1 MNVSRPTCIHSFRIL
16 PWGTVAKN
24 YLLRLRCARGD
35 ADEIL
40 ILRNRE
46 ETLEQIQNST
56 WHFECSV
63 HGVQQEIPIETKEIT
78 APVSMEVRPTI
89 RPASAR
95 TLKARRRSKRI
106 HLRIPVAVYGQN
118 RAAGPFREETATDIV
133 NAHGGVVALS
143 SRVALG
149 EIFLVVNR
157 ATQEEQQ
164 CRVVYVGPQE
174 GQKQKIGFALLR
186 PAPHFWRV
194 DFPPTS

>member
-1 MNVSRPTCIHSFRIL
+1 M
-16 PWGTVAKN
+16 
-24 YLLRLRCARGD
+24 LRLRCAQGD

-46 ETLEQIQNST
+46 ETLEQIQNSP

-63 HGVQQEIPIETKEIT
+63 HGVQQEIPIETKEIATSVSLEVQPSKST
-78 APVSMEVRPTI
+78 ASSKV
-89 RPASAR
+89 
-95 TLKARRRSKRI
+95 LKARRRSKRI

-118 RAAGPFREETATDIV
+118 RAAGTFREETATDIV

-143 SRVALG
+143 SRVAQG

-174 GQKQKIGFALLR
+174 GQKKKIGFALLR

>member
-1 MNVSRPTCIHSFRIL
+1 M
-16 PWGTVAKN
+16 
-24 YLLRLRCARGD
+24 LRLRCAQGD

-46 ETLEQIQNST
+46 ETLEQIQNSS

-63 HGVQQEIPIETKEIT
+63 HGVQQEIPIETKEMN
-78 APVSMEVRPTI
+78 APVSLEVQPTI
-89 RPASAR
+89 RITSGKA
-95 TLKARRRSKRI
+95 LKARRRSKRI

-118 RAAGPFREETATDIV
+118 RAAGTFREETATDIV
-133 NAHGGVVALS
+133 NANGGVVALS

-164 CRVVYVGPQE
+164 CRVAYVGPQE
-174 GQKQKIGFALLR
+174 GEKKKIGFALLR
-186 PAPHFWRV
+186 SAPHFWRV